1 MQAATLAIGNDRSL
15 IAFLRHFSPW
25 DFAAPIYCRKPH
37 SQNIKY
43 VVTAPIGSLLQ
54 FSEDGERLY
63 VLSVNES
70 KVFLCEVSGANCWT
84 HRQYYP
90 LSGKETADG
99 LGLRRMLFT
108 RQVGDLSVPYLI
120 VSLKWRDDYR
130 STLKK
135 LFAAREESD
144 RMQFL
149 FIDRGMGLIRS
160 ISADDSVR
168 MVTSSLFVDTS
179 RHIISDSP
187 CVATII
193 RSEVGDTVI
202 ASEKVVGLKG
212 ESEVVCISDKGV
224 LYSDLQKWKV
234 IGIETVL
241 EQTKDFFSGSAG

>member
-1 MQAATLAIGNDRSL
+1 
-15 IAFLRHFSPW
+15 
-25 DFAAPIYCRKPH
+25 
-37 SQNIKY
+37 
-43 VVTAPIGSLLQ
+43 
-54 FSEDGERLY
+54 LY

-70 KVFLCEVSGANCWT
+70 KVFLCEVSGARVWFKREY
-84 HRQYYP
+84 HQYP

-99 LGLRRMLFT
+99 LGLRRTLFT

-120 VSLKWRDDYR
+120 ISLKWRDDYR
-130 STLKK
+130 PTLKNR
-135 LFAAREESD
+135 FAAPAREESD